1 MTQHTPTA
9 ATNAEEHGDRS
20 DGPDRP
26 TPDASTRASARGH
39 LAFGWCC
46 LLVFMG
52 LGAVLEGL
60 HSLKLGFYLD
70 SSNAMRRLLWTLAH
84 AHGTLFGLVHIAF
97 AVSLPQLSAMT
108 GRSRGLASRCLYGGT
123 IVMPVGFFLGG
134 VFVFEGDPGLPVL
147 LAPLGAA
154 LLFIAV
160 GLIARATLAGDG

>member
-1 MTQHTPTA
+1 MTQQTPTEDA
-9 ATNAEEHGDRS
+9 NAEHGARS
-20 DGPDRP
+20 GPGRP
-26 TPDASTRASARGH
+26 TTETSTRASARGH
-39 LAFGWCC
+39 LAIGWWC

-60 HSLKLGFYLD
+60 HSFKLGFYLD
-70 SSNAMRRLLWTLAH
+70 SSNATRRLMWTLAH

-97 AVSLPQLSAMT
+97 ALSLPQLSGMT
-108 GRSRGLASRCLYGGT
+108 GRSRGLASRCLYAGA
-123 IVMPVGFFLGG
+123 IAMPMGFFLGG

-160 GLIARATLAGDG
+160 LLIARAVRAGDG